1 MFNSDVANIRGST
14 TAEGIHLAAMAG
26 SVDVLQRCFAG
37 VEIRGETLRLNPNW
51 PEELGVLEF
60 TMRYRG
66 HIRTL
71 RITGKQIR
79 VSADPGVQPPILVC
93 CGDEITELG
102 PGEAV
107 EMTSLSPFR
116 QPD

>member
-1 MFNSDVANIRGST
+1 M
-14 TAEGIHLAAMAG
+14 
-26 SVDVLQRCFAG
+26 LQRCFAG

-66 HIRTL
+66 HILAL
-71 RITGKQIR
+71 RVTGKQIR